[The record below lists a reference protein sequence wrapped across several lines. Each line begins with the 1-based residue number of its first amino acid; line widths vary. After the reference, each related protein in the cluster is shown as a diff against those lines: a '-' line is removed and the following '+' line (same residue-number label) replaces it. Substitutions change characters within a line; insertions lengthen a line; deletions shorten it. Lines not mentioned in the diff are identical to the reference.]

1 LAYSCRRTLIQKGRT
16 IEEFAEARIIT
27 VEGRLGRLRYI
38 AYGLESLL
46 VAGILLWGV
55 VGVAALVAIPLGEG
69 AGEFFAATANV
80 VVGIG
85 YLVLYVL
92 WTIRRLHDFNINGWF
107 TFIFILPLINFA
119 LWLIPGTR
127 GENNYGP
134 MQPPNTLG
142 VTLSA
147 LVMPLVFFVL
157 AAIAIP
163 AYQDRTNRAHVAEGI
178 YFANPARVALHSSCQ
193 EGNLAI
199 KTDNALLGLASPTT
213 YGETS
218 KVVKSIAAAG
228 LSETSG
234 QVTIT
239 FKAVSFAPEGAQIV
253 YRGECSSSSMTW
265 TVTTGGGFP
274 AKYQPRI

>member
-1 LAYSCRRTLIQKGRT
+1 VTGV
-16 IEEFAEARIIT
+16 II
-27 VEGRLGRLRYI
+27 
-38 AYGLESLL
+38 
-46 VAGILLWGV
+46 
-55 VGVAALVAIPLGEG
+55 
-69 AGEFFAATANV
+69 
-80 VVGIG
+80 GIG

-92 WTIRRLHDFNINGWF
+92 WTIRRLHDFNVNGWF
-107 TFIFILPLINFA
+107 TFIFILPLINLV

-142 VTLSA
+142 VISSA
-147 LVMPLVFFVL
+147 LVTPLVFIVL

-163 AYQDRTNRAHVAEGI
+163 AYQDFTIRARVAEGVN
-178 YFANPARVALHSSCQ
+178 FANPARTALSTACQ
-193 EGNLAI
+193 KGNLAS
-199 KTDNALLGLASPTT
+199 KTDNALLGLASPTA

-228 LSETSG
+228 LSDTSG

-239 FKAVSFAPEGAQIV
+239 FRAVGFAPEGAQIV
-253 YRGECSSSSMTW
+253 YRGECGSSGMTW

-274 AKYQPRI
+274 PKYQPRT